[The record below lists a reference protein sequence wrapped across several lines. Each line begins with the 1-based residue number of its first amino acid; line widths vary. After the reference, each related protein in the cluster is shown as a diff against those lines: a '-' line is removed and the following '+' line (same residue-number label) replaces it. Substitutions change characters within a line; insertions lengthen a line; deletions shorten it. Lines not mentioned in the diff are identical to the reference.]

1 MRQFIMSF
9 NDVIRHQQVQ
19 DRKVIEEIKKIRS
32 NEVDN

>member
-1 MRQFIMSF
+1 MSF